1 MAGLLTLNEK
11 HEKQRQVEQRNQEAL
26 KAFSALYHQ
35 RKGEDSLHAR
45 HHWQQVEK
53 EGFPVYRHEDWHY
66 TPLDETLNQ
75 QYKLL
80 PSFDVQRIVETHAL
94 PLDCYRIVM
103 VNGAFSPTQST
114 KDFGPYQVTLLDN
127 QSELPEAVN
136 GEIFLHLVES
146 LAPHPLLIRLK
157 AGIIADKPLYIFNIT
172 QGNIEGN
179 VKGEDK
185 VNSANYR
192 FHLEVGANTQMQV
205 IEHYISDNNDNRHY
219 TGARL
224 TANIG
229 DNASFNHI
237 KLGFENEISQ
247 HFAHNDLIIGR
258 DARIDSY
265 AFLLG
270 NKLSRHHT
278 SSILNGE
285 NTELSMNS
293 LVLPKAGEI
302 SDTRT
307 WLVHGEKNCQSRQL
321 HKSIAMDAGKAV
333 FNGMITVTPDAL
345 KTDGQMTNN
354 NLLLGDKAQI
364 DTKPQLEIYADD
376 VKCSHGATVGCI
388 DEEQLFYLRSRGISL
403 NDAHKM
409 IIHAFAAELTER
421 LENSVIK
428 AHVLNRISQR
438 LLEV

>member
-11 HEKQRQVEQRNQEAL
+11 REKQEQVEKRNQQAL
-26 KAFSALYHQ
+26 EMFSSLYQQ
-35 RKGEDSLHAR
+35 RKGDNNLNAR

-53 EGFPVYRHEDWHY
+53 VGFPVYRHEDWHY
-66 TPLDETLNQ
+66 TPLEETLSQHYQ
-75 QYKLL
+75 QLAA
-80 PSFDVQRIVETHAL
+80 FDVQDLVEQQAL
-94 PLDCYRIVM
+94 AFDCYRIVM
-103 VNGAFSPTQST
+103 VNGTFSPSESS

-127 QSELPEAVN
+127 QSELPEAIN

-146 LAPHPLLIRLK
+146 LAPQPLLISLK
-157 AGIIADKPLYIFNIT
+157 KGTIADKPLYILNIT
-172 QGNIEGN
+172 QGNEGS
-179 VKGEDK
+179 E

-192 FHLEVGANTQMQV
+192 FHLDVGANTQMQV
-205 IEHYISDNNDNRHY
+205 IEHYISNNNQNRHF

-229 DNASFNHI
+229 DNASFKHI
-237 KLGFENEISQ
+237 KLSFENEISQ
-247 HFAHNDLIIGR
+247 HFAHNDMMIGR
-258 DARIDSY
+258 DARVHSY

-270 NKLSRHHT
+270 GKLSRHHT
-278 SSILNGE
+278 SSALKGE

-293 LVLPKAGEI
+293 VVLPKAGEI
-302 SDTRT
+302 ADTRT
-307 WLVHGEKNCQSRQL
+307 WLEHGEANCQSRQL

-333 FNGMITVTPDAL
+333 FNGMITVMPNAL

-354 NLLLGDKAQI
+354 NLLLGEKAQI

-388 DEEQLFYLRSRGISL
+388 DEEQLFYLRSRGIPL
-403 NDAHKM
+403 NAARKM
-409 IIHAFAAELTER
+409 IIHAFAAELTESI
-421 LENSVIK
+421 ENSVIRK
-428 AHVLNRISQR
+428 HVLDRINQR

>member
-11 HEKQRQVEQRNQEAL
+11 REKQEQVEKRNQQAL
-26 KAFSALYHQ
+26 EMFSSLYQQ
-35 RKGEDSLHAR
+35 RKGDNNLNAR

-53 EGFPVYRHEDWHY
+53 VGFPVYRHEDWHY
-66 TPLDETLNQ
+66 TPLEETLSQHYQ
-75 QYKLL
+75 QLAA
-80 PSFDVQRIVETHAL
+80 FDVQDLVEQQAL
-94 PLDCYRIVM
+94 AFDCYRIVM
-103 VNGAFSPTQST
+103 VNGTFSPSESS

-127 QSELPEAVN
+127 QSELPEAIN

-146 LAPHPLLIRLK
+146 LAPQPLLISLK
-157 AGIIADKPLYIFNIT
+157 KGTIADKPLYILNIT
-172 QGNIEGN
+172 QGNEGS
-179 VKGEDK
+179 E

-192 FHLEVGANTQMQV
+192 FHLDIGANTQMQV
-205 IEHYISDNNDNRHY
+205 IEHYISNNNQNRHF

-229 DNASFNHI
+229 DNASFKHI
-237 KLGFENEISQ
+237 KLSFENEISQ
-247 HFAHNDLIIGR
+247 HFAHNDMMIGR
-258 DARIDSY
+258 DARVHSY

-270 NKLSRHHT
+270 GKLSRHHT
-278 SSILNGE
+278 SSALKGE

-293 LVLPKAGEI
+293 VVLPKAGEI
-302 SDTRT
+302 ADTRT
-307 WLVHGEKNCQSRQL
+307 WLEHGEANCQSRQL

-333 FNGMITVTPDAL
+333 FNGMITVMPNAL

-354 NLLLGDKAQI
+354 NLLLGEKAQI

-388 DEEQLFYLRSRGISL
+388 DEEQLFYLRSRGIPL
-403 NDAHKM
+403 NAARKM
-409 IIHAFAAELTER
+409 IIHAFAAELTESI
-421 LENSVIK
+421 ENSVIRK
-428 AHVLNRISQR
+428 HVLDRINQR

>member
-11 HEKQRQVEQRNQEAL
+11 REKQEQVEKRNQQAL
-26 KAFSALYHQ
+26 EMFSSLYQQ
-35 RKGEDSLHAR
+35 RKGDNNLNAR

-53 EGFPVYRHEDWHY
+53 VGFPVYRHEDWHY
-66 TPLDETLNQ
+66 TPLEETLSQHYQ
-75 QYKLL
+75 QLAA
-80 PSFDVQRIVETHAL
+80 FDVQGLVEQQAL
-94 PLDCYRIVM
+94 AFDCYRIVM
-103 VNGAFSPTQST
+103 VNGTFSPSESS

-127 QSELPEAVN
+127 QSELPEAIN

-146 LAPHPLLIRLK
+146 LAPQPLLISLK
-157 AGIIADKPLYIFNIT
+157 KGTIADKPLYILNIT
-172 QGNIEGN
+172 QGNEGS
-179 VKGEDK
+179 E

-192 FHLEVGANTQMQV
+192 FHLDVGANTQMQV
-205 IEHYISDNNDNRHY
+205 IEHYISNNNQNRHF

-229 DNASFNHI
+229 DNASFKHI
-237 KLGFENEISQ
+237 KLSFENEISQ
-247 HFAHNDLIIGR
+247 HFAHNDMMIGR
-258 DARIDSY
+258 DARVHSY

-270 NKLSRHHT
+270 GKLSRHHT
-278 SSILNGE
+278 SSALKGE

-293 LVLPKAGEI
+293 VVLPKAGEI
-302 SDTRT
+302 ADTRT
-307 WLVHGEKNCQSRQL
+307 WLEHGEANCQSRQL

-333 FNGMITVTPDAL
+333 FNGMITVMPNAL

-354 NLLLGDKAQI
+354 NLLLGEKAQI

-388 DEEQLFYLRSRGISL
+388 DEEQLFYLRSRGIPL
-403 NDAHKM
+403 NAARKM
-409 IIHAFAAELTER
+409 IIHAFAAELTESI
-421 LENSVIK
+421 ENSVIRK
-428 AHVLNRISQR
+428 HVLDRINQR

>member
-11 HEKQRQVEQRNQEAL
+11 REKQEQVEKRNQQAL
-26 KAFSALYHQ
+26 EMFSTLYQQ
-35 RKGEDSLHAR
+35 RKGDNNLNAR

-53 EGFPVYRHEDWHY
+53 IGFPIYRHEDWHY
-66 TPLDETLNQ
+66 TPLDETLSQHYQ
-75 QYKLL
+75 QLA
-80 PSFDVQRIVETHAL
+80 PFDVQDLVAQQAL
-94 PLDCYRIVM
+94 AFDCYRIVM
-103 VNGAFSPTQST
+103 VNGAFSPSESS

-127 QSELPEAVN
+127 QSELPEAIN

-146 LAPHPLLIRLK
+146 LAPQPLLISLK
-157 AGIIADKPLYIFNIT
+157 KGTIADKPLYILNIT
-172 QGNIEGN
+172 QGNEGS
-179 VKGEDK
+179 D

-192 FHLEVGANTQMQV
+192 FHLDVGANTQMQV
-205 IEHYISDNNDNRHY
+205 IEHYISNNNENRHF

-237 KLGFENEISQ
+237 KLSFENAVSQ
-247 HFAHNDLIIGR
+247 HFAHNDMMIGR
-258 DARIDSY
+258 DARVHSY

-270 NKLSRHHT
+270 GKLSRHHT
-278 SSILNGE
+278 SSALKGE

-293 LVLPKAGEI
+293 VVLPKAGEI
-302 SDTRT
+302 ADTRT
-307 WLVHGEKNCQSRQL
+307 WLEHGEANCQSRQL

-333 FNGMITVTPDAL
+333 FNGMITVMPNAL

-354 NLLLGDKAQI
+354 NLLLGEKAQI

-388 DEEQLFYLRSRGISL
+388 DEEQLFYLRSRGIPLS
-403 NDAHKM
+403 AARKM
-409 IIHAFAAELTER
+409 IIHAFAAELTESI
-421 LENSVIK
+421 ENSVIRT
-428 AHVLNRISQR
+428 HVLDRINQR